1 MKERVISQSS
11 RLQRNRPS
19 NCDWCNGADRQRTL
33 FAFRCTYTCHTRI
46 SIESIAYLLIRARA
60 RNIECSFFRFFF
72 TDFQTIK
79 FDEKFYLSRIF
90 AKKYI
95 SIEQRFIFIAR
106 IISTASLSH
115 LEERKLLLLFI
126 NTCSKPHF
134 RFILN
139 LFYNDYYNFHFLH
152 YRSYDLYL
160 SKKRKETRRKEK
172 KRKENGSVIIIPFR
186 GSELAF
192 VVSL

>member
-1 MKERVISQSS
+1 MSYSHLHRINRV
-11 RLQRNRPS
+11 
-19 NCDWCNGADRQRTL
+19 
-33 FAFRCTYTCHTRI
+33 FTY
-46 SIESIAYLLIRARA
+46 SRART
-60 RNIECSFFRFFF
+60 RNIECFFFRFFF

-126 NTCSKPHF
+126 NTRTCSKSHF

-139 LFYNDYYNFHFLH
+139 LFYNDYYDFHFLH

-172 KRKENGSVIIIPFR
+172 KRKWIRHNHTFPRIGTGLCRFALNRDIVI
-186 GSELAF
+186 SK
-192 VVSL
+192 

>member
-90 AKKYI
+90 AKKHDLDRAAFYFH
-95 SIEQRFIFIAR
+95 RRTNYFDR
-106 IISTASLSH
+106 IT
-115 LEERKLLLLFI
+115 F
-126 NTCSKPHF
+126 
-134 RFILN
+134 
-139 LFYNDYYNFHFLH
+139 
-152 YRSYDLYL
+152 
-160 SKKRKETRRKEK
+160 
-172 KRKENGSVIIIPFR
+172 PFR
-186 GSELAF
+186 GTKIIIIIYQYVFETSFSVYFKLI
-192 VVSL
+192 L